1 MATAE
6 QQAAAPAAEDP
17 AAAAPAAAAPAN
29 APADA
34 PADAAAAT
42 AEEPVRPIIIK
53 KVIEEGHGGA
63 HGGAWKIALADM
75 MTAMMAFFLLMWLLG
90 ATNEDKRRSVAD
102 YFRPASH
109 SDIKFG
115 ELAGSSGLF
124 GGMSIID
131 TDGFPFTAKQ
141 TSILERLTPKSQAGP
156 NSDNGSSKEDN
167 NREGPSE
174 DTPANSPPTKSQK
187 QDQENFD
194 KVEKEVKQKLAENK
208 QLEKLKD
215 QVQVVRDKDGLRIEI
230 IDKADFSMFTLG
242 TADITPRAA
251 GLLKEIANSVSG
263 LPNKLAIR
271 GHTDSLGF
279 APDSV
284 RNNWTLSTERADST
298 RQYLQSAGVAS
309 NKFARIEG
317 VADTYPFIPG
327 NPADPRNR
335 RVSITVLNQ

>member
-17 AAAAPAAAAPAN
+17 AAAGAAAPAAADAAQQPAE
-29 APADA
+29 
-34 PADAAAAT
+34 ADAAP
-42 AEEPVRPIIIK
+42 EEPVRPIIIK

-90 ATNEDKRRSVAD
+90 ASTEDRKRSVAD
-102 YFRPASH
+102 YFRPSSH
-109 SDIKFG
+109 SDITYG
-115 ELAGSSGLF
+115 ELAGSNGLF
-124 GGMSIID
+124 GGQSIID

-141 TSILERLTPKSQAGP
+141 TSVLERLTPKSQAGP
-156 NSDNGSSKEDN
+156 NSDNGSSKEEN

-174 DTPANSPPTKSQK
+174 DTPTNSPPTKAQK

-194 KVEKEVKQKLAENK
+194 KVEKEVKQKLADNK

-215 QVQVVRDKDGLRIEI
+215 QVNVVRDKDGLRIEI

-309 NKFARIEG
+309 NRFARIEG
-317 VADTYPFIPG
+317 VADTYPFVAA
-327 NPADPRNR
+327 NTADPRNR

>member
-1 MATAE
+1 MADE
-6 QQAAAPAAEDP
+6 KDAAAPAEATAEGAP
-17 AAAAPAAAAPAN
+17 APDAAEAAPEAPVAN
-29 APADA
+29 AP
-34 PADAAAAT
+34 
-42 AEEPVRPIIIK
+42 VIVIK
-53 KVIEEGHGGA
+53 KVIDDGHGGA

-90 ATNEDKRRSVAD
+90 ATNEDKKRSVAD

-109 SDIKFG
+109 SDIQFG
-115 ELAGSSGLF
+115 ELAGSNGLF
-124 GGMSIID
+124 GGQSIID

-156 NSDNGSSKEDN
+156 NTDNGSSKDEN
-167 NREGPSE
+167 NREGPAE
-174 DTPANSPPTKSQK
+174 DTPNNSPPTKAQK

-194 KVEKEVKQKLAENK
+194 KIEKEVKQKLADNK

-215 QVQVVRDKDGLRIEI
+215 QVNVVRDKDGLRIEI

-263 LPNKLAIR
+263 LPNKLAVR

-279 APDSV
+279 APDSA

-309 NKFARIEG
+309 NRFARIEG